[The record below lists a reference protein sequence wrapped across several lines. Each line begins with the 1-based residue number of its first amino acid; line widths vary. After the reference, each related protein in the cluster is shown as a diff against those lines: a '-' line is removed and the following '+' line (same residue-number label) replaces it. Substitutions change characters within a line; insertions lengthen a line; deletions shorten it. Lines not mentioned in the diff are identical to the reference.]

1 MQDFMTA
8 DQAFEIETT
17 QSFVELCAYLEVG
30 LLPFKAKTTVLL
42 QRTGNKVAQVCT

>member
-30 LLPFKAKTTVLL
+30 LMS
-42 QRTGNKVAQVCT
+42 RVADSFGHLKMGA